1 MKTNKKEIVR
11 KSELLA
17 QIRADL
23 KAWEEAEP
31 DFDDNYF
38 DESDVISYYEFLTD
52 RYRDEWIIIDDTE
65 EGGGD
70 EGAV

>member
-23 KAWEEAEP
+23 QAWAEAEP

-38 DESDVISYYEFLTD
+38 DESDVISYYEFLVNK
-52 RYRDEWIIIDDTE
+52 YRDEWGIIDDTR

>member
-17 QIRADL
+17 QIRTDL

-31 DFDDNYF
+31 DFDDDYF

-52 RYRDEWIIIDDTE
+52 RYRDEWIIIDDTR
-65 EGGGD
+65 EGGDD
-70 EGAV
+70 EGTV